1 MLSDDEFT
9 VLMIAAEGQS
19 MMPIGRWQE
28 PVESLVAKGFLKEH
42 DKFNCVITP
51 TGREALRK
59 HDQGLTEKM
68 VALSKQMSKD
78 LFGDKPKKPVDKEPS
93 S

>member
-42 DKFNCVITP
+42 DRFNCTITA
-51 TGREALRK
+51 TGREALRA

-68 VALSKQMSKD
+68 IELANRIRA
-78 LFGDKPKKPVDKEPS
+78 PKKPVDEEPS